1 MPNVRF
7 VKRFISIGLFVV
19 LLYHMMGHVLVL
31 LGVQW
36 QEQHELS
43 ERVTIYSSVDH
54 IVEFQIPLQKHPNE
68 AILTQ
73 QKPEGFKYRGSYYEI
88 VNLDVSGDTLHIS
101 GYVNK
106 AKSFFQRDLLSFVKE
121 QFATGTSESTKKAH
135 NLLKLFLKEYSP
147 ISRARIWFFLYDWNE
162 KSVRI
167 PSFISCLSS
176 RSLPVFSPPPE
187 RFS

>member
-1 MPNVRF
+1 M
-7 VKRFISIGLFVV
+7 KRFISFGLFVV
-19 LLYHMMGHVLVL
+19 LLYHMLGHLLVL
-31 LGVQW
+31 FSVQW

-43 ERVTIYSSVDH
+43 ERLTVFSSVDH

-73 QKPEGFKYRGSYYEI
+73 HKPEGFKYRGSYYEI
-88 VNLDVSGDTLHIS
+88 VNLDVTGDTLHIS

-106 AKSFFQRDLLSFVKE
+106 TKSFFQRDLLSFVKE
-121 QFATGTSESTKKAH
+121 QFATGTSETAKKAN

-147 ISRARIWFFLYDWNE
+147 ISRARIWFFLYNWTEE
-162 KSVRI
+162 KVRI
-167 PSFISCLSS
+167 PSFISYLSS

-187 RFS
+187 SLA

>member
-1 MPNVRF
+1 ML
-7 VKRFISIGLFVV
+7 GH
-19 LLYHMMGHVLVL
+19 LLVLVSM
-31 LGVQW
+31 QW

-43 ERVTIYSSVDH
+43 ERLTVYSSVDH

-73 QKPEGFKYRGSYYEI
+73 QKQGGFKYRGSFYEI
-88 VNLDVSGDTLHIS
+88 VNLDVSGDTLHIT

-106 AKSFFQRDLLSFVKE
+106 TKSFFQRDLLSFVKE
-121 QFATGTSESTKKAH
+121 QFATGTSETTKKAH

-147 ISRARIWFFLYDWNE
+147 ISRARTWFFLYDWNE

-167 PSFISCLSS
+167 PSFTSHLLT

-187 RFS
+187 A